1 MSRFDP
7 LRTLLESMGWEATPI
22 ELASDCWWAKE
33 IWKHEEPNEAMVWAV
48 GLSETFPTDR
58 IEAQETCV
66 AVNQKFQSKVSEIS
80 SIAAKMRTAN

>member
-7 LRTLLESMGWEATPI
+7 LRTLFESMGWEATPI

-33 IWKHEEPNEAMVWAV
+33 IWKLRSLWTPVDKEIFLSLLVDPSVMHDNEEPNEAMVWAV

-58 IEAQETCV
+58 IEAE
-66 AVNQKFQSKVSEIS
+66 
-80 SIAAKMRTAN
+80 